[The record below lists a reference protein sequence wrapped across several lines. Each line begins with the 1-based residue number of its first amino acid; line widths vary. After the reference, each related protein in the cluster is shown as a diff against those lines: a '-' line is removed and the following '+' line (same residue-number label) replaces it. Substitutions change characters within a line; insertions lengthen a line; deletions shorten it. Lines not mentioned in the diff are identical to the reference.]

1 MGADELADEAQ
12 ALEAAAKERDVDYI
26 KAHHL
31 ATMKEFRAFRSPL
44 AAVFAEGDTVL
55 TDAPSA
61 YEADN
66 GRFDSFLIECVYET
80 LREGADRKDD
90 ELIEQTLK
98 EIDEYDM
105 STEAAEKIDML
116 RVCFEARDYAGM
128 LGIIDNGGEI

>member
-1 MGADELADEAQ
+1 MSSYNYDDKFMYSLYDKMEKQLKHHRYIHSVGVAGI
-12 ALEAAAKERDVDYI
+12 AAALAMKYDEDVF
-26 KAHHL
+26 KAQIAGILHDC
-31 ATMKEFRAFRSPL
+31 AKS
-44 AAVFAEGDTVL
+44 
-55 TDAPSA
+55 
-61 YEADN
+61 Y
-66 GRFDSFLIECVYET
+66 
-80 LREGADRKDD
+80 KDD